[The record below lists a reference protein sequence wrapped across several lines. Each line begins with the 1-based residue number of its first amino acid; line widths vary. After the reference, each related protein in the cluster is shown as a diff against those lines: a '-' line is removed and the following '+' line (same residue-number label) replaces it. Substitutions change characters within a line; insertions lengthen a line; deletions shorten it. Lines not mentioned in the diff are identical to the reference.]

1 VNERPAV
8 RSRIADHLV
17 KAVIKYGGEDGV
29 VFGCSIEARILDEV
43 RLLLLVVVLLPTKHI
58 QRIHPWG
65 LDVAARA

>member
-1 VNERPAV
+1 MNERPAV

-29 VFGCSIEARILDEV
+29 VFGCTIEARVLDEV
-43 RLLLLVVVLLPTKHI
+43 RLLLLVVLLPTKHI

-65 LDVAARA
+65 LNVAARA